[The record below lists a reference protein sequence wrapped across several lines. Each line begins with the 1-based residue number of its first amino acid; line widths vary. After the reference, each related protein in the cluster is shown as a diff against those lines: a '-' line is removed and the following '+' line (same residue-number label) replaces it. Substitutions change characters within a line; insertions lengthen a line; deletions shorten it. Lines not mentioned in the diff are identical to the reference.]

1 MLVAL
6 RLLSV
11 ARFNPETAYGILQ
24 ASGTGDVIIG
34 TVISLIPSIA
44 IIAGSAL
51 SLGLIFSRSR
61 KPSATAEFA
70 VWISIFVLILIAV
83 LTIPFRY
90 VYVAIPV
97 IPLVVLTAVP
107 PLRKKIERSRNGRAR
122 KTAAIISA
130 LLIAILLMFGV
141 VLSPPWMPAERLILS
156 NHHAVTGYILA
167 ENSNGLTIL
176 GLEPRQIMYYSP
188 DALIGQSICSSSP
201 ANDLPII
208 YYTGISKFIGLFPYK
223 HC

>member
-107 PLRKKIERSRNGRAR
+107 PLRRKIERSRNGRAR